1 MKNYAKILP
10 LTSKTKMCR
19 CGGMADARDSKSLE
33 GNFMRVRPP
42 PPAPKRRKLKREL
55 SFLLKFVSGEN
66 GRKSEGNRV
75 CVRPPRRDS
84 GTASEAL
91 LTAERPPPPAPSKNN
106 PNR

>member
-1 MKNYAKILP
+1 
-10 LTSKTKMCR
+10 
-19 CGGMADARDSKSLE
+19 MADARDSKSLE

-42 PPAPKRRKLKREL
+42 PPAPERRKLKREL

>member
-42 PPAPKRRKLKREL
+42 PPAPEKNKT
-55 SFLLKFVSGEN
+55 N
-66 GRKSEGNRV
+66 
-75 CVRPPRRDS
+75 
-84 GTASEAL
+84 
-91 LTAERPPPPAPSKNN
+91 LT
-106 PNR
+106 